1 MQVIAFGGVANV
13 GRLQVVATSFGAEDG
28 IENGQVFSIFHAEDT
43 VHDETDYPSGSSAA
57 FFHPSDAKVFV
68 PRDYVGHLM
77 VFRTFAHVSYALIM
91 DGIRPVHVGD
101 RLFEPDHR

>member
-1 MQVIAFGGVANV
+1 
-13 GRLQVVATSFGAEDG
+13 
-28 IENGQVFSIFHAEDT
+28 VFL
-43 VHDETDYPSGSSAA
+43 
-57 FFHPSDAKVFV
+57 